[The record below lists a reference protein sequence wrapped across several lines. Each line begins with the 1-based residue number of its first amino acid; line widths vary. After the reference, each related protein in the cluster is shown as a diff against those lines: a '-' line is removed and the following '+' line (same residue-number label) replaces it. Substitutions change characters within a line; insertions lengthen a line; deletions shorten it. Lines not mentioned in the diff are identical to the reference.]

1 MSIFR
6 AIEQAYDKTAER
18 NWDRVYWALD
28 LHGTCLKS
36 TYVPFTYEW
45 LGDYTKSA
53 LQRLVAHPETHL
65 ILWSSVQEEEKPHIL
80 KFFEDAGIRISG
92 FNSNP
97 MEPGTLTCNVAEK
110 FYMSIIVDDKA
121 GFHPSEWLAIP
132 NFVAFHRERCGF
144 TSNATL
150 QQPDTEAN

>member
-6 AIEQAYDKTAER
+6 AIEAAYQKTAER

-36 TYVPFTYEW
+36 TYKQFEYDW
-45 LGDYTKSA
+45 LGDYTKTA

-65 ILWSSVQEEEKPHIL
+65 ILWSSVQEEEKSHIL

-97 MEPGTLTCNVAEK
+97 FEQGTVTCNVAEK

-121 GFHPSEWLAIP
+121 GFHPTEWLAIP
-132 NFVAFHRERCGF
+132 NFVDIYRKRNGF
-144 TSNATL
+144 TSNESL
-150 QQPDTEAN
+150 QQPDTEAT

>member
-6 AIEQAYDKTAER
+6 AIEAAYEKTAER

-28 LHGTCLKS
+28 LHGTCIKS
-36 TYVPFTYEW
+36 NYQKHTYDW

-65 ILWSSVQEEEKPHIL
+65 ILWSSVHLDEKQHIIDY
-80 KFFEDAGIRISG
+80 FEANGIRVSG
-92 FNSNP
+92 FNTNP
-97 MEPGTLTCNVAEK
+97 MEPSNDISNFDEK

-121 GFHPSEWLAIP
+121 GFCPTEWLAIP
-132 NFVAFHRERCGF
+132 NFVDFHRKKAGF
-144 TSNATL
+144 TSNESL
-150 QQPDTEAN
+150 QQPDTEAT